1 MSRSSHPVKVAT
13 SAPLLRVVLL
23 SVLVIAAFAGVLVTS
38 SVQIGW
44 VVLAVAVVMGP
55 VAVMVEDSSQSRT
68 EPTQRTAVDET
79 RTRWDL
85 AA

>member
-1 MSRSSHPVKVAT
+1 MSRSSHPVQVAT

-23 SVLVIAAFAGVLVTS
+23 SVLLIAAFAGVLVTS

-44 VVLAVAVVMGP
+44 VVLGVAVVVGP
-55 VAVMVEDSSQSRT
+55 VAVMVEGRSQSRT
-68 EPTQRTAVDET
+68 ERTQRTAVDET
-79 RTRWDL
+79 RARWEL

>member
-1 MSRSSHPVKVAT
+1 
-13 SAPLLRVVLL
+13 VLL

-55 VAVMVEDSSQSRT
+55 VAVMVEGWSQSRT
-68 EPTQRTAVDET
+68 ERTQRTAVDET